1 MSSLDTPSLT
11 IHMKRFSPADGAV
24 RGKPVLLIPGYGMN
38 SFILSY
44 HPDGASLVS
53 SLVARGL
60 EVWTMDWKR
69 KRRAK
74 FDLGVIA
81 REGVTAAVKHVLAET
96 RADAHAID
104 LIGCSLGTTLL
115 FSFLAHLPVEG
126 PDALPIGSLVT
137 LAGVV
142 TWNSVHPLVRVLFAS
157 KRVIG
162 AIPMRGTRALA
173 RAALPALATGAPGL
187 LSLYVHA
194 QTSNLSQPDLL
205 VQTVEDPDSDLNRE
219 IAGWIRSREL
229 MIGEVNVSS
238 HLKSVTHPLLC
249 VLGRQDGVVPA
260 TTARLVYE
268 HVGSTDKTLLEVGD
282 ENYPVAHADLFI
294 GRDAEARV
302 FRPVGDF
309 LLARGTRPGVSSS

>member
-1 MSSLDTPSLT
+1 MSIDTPSLT
-11 IHMKRFSPADGAV
+11 IHMRRFAPPESASP

-69 KRRAK
+69 KRRAP
-74 FDLGVIA
+74 FDLRVIA
-81 REGVTAAVKHVLAET
+81 TEGVAAAVKHVIENTA
-96 RADAHAID
+96 ADKSAVD
-104 LIGCSLGTTLL
+104 LVGCSLGTTLL
-115 FSFLAHLPVEG
+115 FSFLAHQADEAQP
-126 PDALPIGSLVT
+126 LPIGSIVT

-142 TWNSVHPLVRVLFAS
+142 TWGLVHPLVRVLFAS

-173 RAALPALATGAPGL
+173 RAALPALASGAPGL

-194 QTSNLSQPDLL
+194 QTSNLGQADLL
-205 VQTVEDPDSDLNRE
+205 VQTVEDPDSDLNRQ
-219 IAGWIRSREL
+219 IAGWIKNREL
-229 MIGEVNVSS
+229 VLGSVNVSA
-238 HLKSVTHPLLC
+238 HLKSVEYPLLC

-260 TTARLVYE
+260 GTARLVYE
-268 HVGSTDKTLLEVGD
+268 HVGSRDKTLLEVGD
-282 ENYPVAHADLFI
+282 ESYPVAHADLFI
-294 GRDAEARV
+294 GRDSEARV
-302 FRPVGDF
+302 FRPVADF
-309 LLARGTRPGVSSS
+309 LLARPGVSSS

>member
-1 MSSLDTPSLT
+1 MSLDTPSLT
-11 IHMKRFSPADGAV
+11 IHMRRFTPEGSP

-44 HPDGASLVS
+44 HPDGASLAS
-53 SLVARGL
+53 SLVSRGL

-69 KRRAK
+69 KKGAP
-74 FDLGVIA
+74 FDLGLIA
-81 REGVTAAVKHVLAET
+81 REGVAAAVDHVLANT
-96 RADAHAID
+96 LANNTSID

-115 FSFLAHLPVEG
+115 FSYLAQQSDES
-126 PDALPIGSLVT
+126 AQARIGSLVT

-142 TWNSVHPLVRVLFAS
+142 TWGTVHPLVRVMFAS

-173 RAALPALATGAPGL
+173 RAALPALASGAPGL

-219 IAGWIRSREL
+219 IAGWIKNREL
-229 MIGEVNVSS
+229 VLATGSNVSAHMRTVAS
-238 HLKSVTHPLLC
+238 PLLC
-249 VLGRQDGVVPA
+249 VLGRQDGVVQPG
-260 TTARLVYE
+260 TARLVYE
-268 HVGSTDKTLLEVGD
+268 HVASQDKTLLEVGD
-282 ENYPVAHADLFI
+282 ETYPVAHADLFI

-302 FRPVGDF
+302 FRPVADF
-309 LLARGTRPGVSSS
+309 LLARP